1 MRKNKLVFVDWD
13 ETRNGHH
20 QDGVLVPED
29 ASDEVIERTVR
40 KKLFDRIVSKYQWA
54 IPDEKSAISST
65 LAWLYWKEYRYQIIW
80 FQVSRDHYEF
90 RLVLLEKLSGKAY
103 ASFKS
108 DYEAKTITCQLY
120 SKADR
125 DDCWLF
131 KKIERKLA
139 KENFPDYE
147 FKEERV

>member
-1 MRKNKLVFVDWD
+1 MKSKLVFVDWKEAKD
-13 ETRNGHH
+13 GEH
-20 QDGVLVPED
+20 QGSILVPEN
-29 ASDEVIERTVR
+29 ASDETIERMVR
-40 KKLFDRIVSKYQWA
+40 NNLLDRLVPDYYWR
-54 IPDEKSAISST
+54 IPDEKAAIYSA
-65 LAWLYWKEYRYQIIW
+65 LALLDWNEYKYEIIW
-80 FQVSRDHYEF
+80 FPVSRDHYEF

>member
-1 MRKNKLVFVDWD
+1 MKKNKLVFIDWN
-13 ETRNGHH
+13 EIKSGP
-20 QDGVLVPED
+20 QQASILVPEN

-40 KKLFDRIVSKYQWA
+40 KNLFDRIISKYQWA

-65 LAWLYWKEYRYQIIW
+65 LALLDWNEYRYQIIW
-80 FQVSRDHYEF
+80 FRASRDHYEF

-108 DYEAKTITCQLY
+108 DYESKTVTCQL
-120 SKADR
+120 SPKAGR

-131 KKIERKLA
+131 KKIKHKLTN
-139 KENFPDYE
+139 ENFPDYE
-147 FKEERV
+147 FHEEWV

>member
-20 QDGVLVPED
+20 QGGVLVPED

-40 KKLFDRIVSKYQWA
+40 KKLFDRIVSNYQWA

-80 FQVSRDHYEF
+80 FQISRDHYEF

>member
-13 ETRNGHH
+13 EIKSGP
-20 QDGVLVPED
+20 QQASILVPEN

-40 KKLFDRIVSKYQWA
+40 DNLLERLVSHYYWRV
-54 IPDEKSAISST
+54 PDEKSAISST
-65 LAWLYWKEYRYQIIW
+65 LALLDWNEYRYQIIW

-90 RLVLLEKLSGKAY
+90 RLVLQERLSGKAY

-120 SKADR
+120 SRADR

-139 KENFPDYE
+139 NENFPDYE

>member
-20 QDGVLVPED
+20 QGGVLVPED

-65 LAWLYWKEYRYQIIW
+65 IAWLYWNEYRYQIIW

-147 FKEERV
+147 FKGERV

>member
-20 QDGVLVPED
+20 QASVLVPED
-29 ASDEVIERTVR
+29 ASDEVIERNVR

-65 LAWLYWKEYRYQIIW
+65 LALLDWNEYRYQIIW

>member
-1 MRKNKLVFVDWD
+1 MRKNKLVFFDWD

-20 QDGVLVPED
+20 QGSVLVPKD

-65 LAWLYWKEYRYQIIW
+65 IAWLYWNEYRYQIIW

>member
-1 MRKNKLVFVDWD
+1 MKSKLVFVDWKEAKD
-13 ETRNGHH
+13 GEH
-20 QDGVLVPED
+20 QGSILVPEN
-29 ASDEVIERTVR
+29 ASDETIERMVR
-40 KKLFDRIVSKYQWA
+40 NNLLDRLVPDYYWR
-54 IPDEKSAISST
+54 IPDEKAAIYSA
-65 LAWLYWKEYRYQIIW
+65 LALLDWNEYKYEIIW
-80 FQVSRDHYEF
+80 FPVSRDHYEF

-108 DYEAKTITCQLY
+108 DYEAKTIACQLY

>member
-1 MRKNKLVFVDWD
+1 M
-13 ETRNGHH
+13 
-20 QDGVLVPED
+20 
-29 ASDEVIERTVR
+29 A
-40 KKLFDRIVSKYQWA
+40 
-54 IPDEKSAISST
+54 
-65 LAWLYWKEYRYQIIW
+65 
-80 FQVSRDHYEF
+80 
-90 RLVLLEKLSGKAY
+90 
-103 ASFKS
+103 
-108 DYEAKTITCQLY
+108 EAKTITCQLY